1 LADNYLQD
9 YQKIYEFSKL
19 NRDIENS
26 IDHTDS
32 IAGKK
37 TLLELTEKITALE
50 ESGAKVS
57 QYQVDSLRA
66 QYELKMAQIALEEAQ
81 NAKT

>member
-1 LADNYLQD
+1 MVAGKFKNLTELSEAFERSNSAQDRYLQD

-32 IAGKK
+32 LAAKK
-37 TLLELTEKITALE
+37 ELRDL
-50 ESGAKVS
+50 
-57 QYQVDSLRA
+57 
-66 QYELKMAQIALEEAQ
+66 
-81 NAKT
+81 